1 MGGLIGRK
9 VGMTQVFD
17 EQGRLVPVTLIQA
30 GPCPIVGV
38 RRGEREGYD
47 AVRLT
52 FERAKPSRVT
62 KPLFGVFRKAGLEP
76 HRVIREFRVADP
88 ESYQVGQVLDVGMFQ
103 VGERVNVTGWS
114 KGRGFAGVVK
124 RHGFAGGP
132 KTHGQSDRWRAPGSI
147 GASSDPSRVWK
158 GMKMAGRMGNRR
170 VTVRNLLVV
179 GLDRERNLIWVK
191 GAVPGAK
198 RGLVLISKEQ
208 GV

>member
-17 EQGRLVPVTLIQA
+17 EEGRLVPVTVIQA
-30 GPCPIVGV
+30 GPCPVVGL
-38 RRGEREGYD
+38 RREDKEGYN
-47 AVRLT
+47 ALQLAYEKV
-52 FERAKPSRVT
+52 KPSRVT
-62 KPLFGVFRKAGLEP
+62 KPILGIFRKVGLEP
-76 HRVIREFRVADP
+76 HRVIKEFRVKDP
-88 ESYQVGQVLDVGMFQ
+88 ESYKVGQVLDVGMFQ
-103 VGERVNVTGWS
+103 VGEKVKVTGWS

-158 GMKMAGRMGNRR
+158 GMRMAGRMGNRR
-170 VTVRNLLVV
+170 VTVRNLTVV

-191 GAVPGAK
+191 GAVPGARK
-198 RGLVLISKEQ
+198 GLVLISKETP
-208 GV
+208 

>member
-1 MGGLIGRK
+1 
-9 VGMTQVFD
+9 
-17 EQGRLVPVTLIQA
+17 
-30 GPCPIVGV
+30 
-38 RRGEREGYD
+38 
-47 AVRLT
+47 
-52 FERAKPSRVT
+52 
-62 KPLFGVFRKAGLEP
+62 
-76 HRVIREFRVADP
+76 
-88 ESYQVGQVLDVGMFQ
+88 MFQ
-103 VGERVNVTGWS
+103 VGERVKVTGWS